1 MDHLRINASTDIGS
15 MIVSEAGQGHVEK
28 LRELLKAHPDKV
40 GVACSIAQVSPL
52 VLSVYTRPNLNCR
65 FSRLSERVLIWCSC
79 GPKAEIF
86 ELSWATANQPPL
98 LILSGAPRPGNLT
111 HFNSIWFP

>member
-40 GVACSIAQVSPL
+40 GAACSIAQVSPL
-52 VLSVYTRPNLNCR
+52 
-65 FSRLSERVLIWCSC
+65 
-79 GPKAEIF
+79 

>member
-40 GVACSIAQVSPL
+40 GAACSIAQVSP
-52 VLSVYTRPNLNCR
+52 
-65 FSRLSERVLIWCSC
+65 SC
-79 GPKAEIF
+79 CLFTQGQ
-86 ELSWATANQPPL
+86 T
-98 LILSGAPRPGNLT
+98 
-111 HFNSIWFP
+111 